1 MSVHNEHDIENDGKP
16 KPADNAR
23 ANLRLAYGLLGFV
36 GIMVGMAYAAV
47 PLYSIF
53 CQVTG
58 YGGTTQAAN
67 AAPSAAITREMT
79 VRFDANV
86 SSGLNWSFRPE
97 TKPVTLKVGETGEA
111 SYLVVNTGS
120 FSSAGTATFNVTPQA
135 AGAYFNKLECFCF
148 TQQTVNAGETS
159 HMPVIFFIDP
169 DIDKNPDLKSIDTIT
184 LSYTFFPLEKEPAD
198 KAANLNGNT
207 ATSGKTLT
215 RFGGG
220 ADNG

>member
-1 MSVHNEHDIENDGKP
+1 MSEQNTTEKGETRPV
-16 KPADNAR
+16 DNAR

-36 GIMVGMAYAAV
+36 GVMVGMAYAAV
-47 PLYSIF
+47 PLYSLF

-58 YGGTTQAAN
+58 YGGTTRAAT
-67 AAPSAAITREMT
+67 AAPAAPIDRKMT

-86 SSGLNWSFRPE
+86 SGGLSWTFRPE

-111 SYLVVNTGS
+111 FYKVVNLGQHA
-120 FSSAGTATFNVTPQA
+120 SAGTATFNVTPQA

-148 TQQTVNAGETS
+148 TEQTVKAGETS

-169 DIDKNPDLKSIDTIT
+169 DIDKDPDLRFIDTIT

-198 KAANLNGNT
+198 KAAKVGGSPAPT
-207 ATSGKTLT
+207 DRTSPHL
-215 RFGGG
+215 GG

>member
-1 MSVHNEHDIENDGKP
+1 MSAPETKNDDKP

-23 ANLRLAYGLLGFV
+23 ANLRLAYGLVAFV
-36 GIMVGMAYAAV
+36 GVMVGMAYAAV
-47 PLYSIF
+47 PLYSLF

-58 YGGTTQAAN
+58 YGGTTKSAS
-67 AAPSAAITREMT
+67 AAPSEAIARKMT

-86 SSGLNWSFRPE
+86 SGGLNWTFRPE

-111 SYLVVNTGS
+111 SYQVVNTGLA
-120 FSSAGTATFNVTPQA
+120 SSAGTATFNVTPQA

-148 TQQTVNAGETS
+148 TEQTVAAGETS

-169 DIDKNPDLKSIDTIT
+169 EIDNDPDLRFIDTIT
-184 LSYTFFPLEKEPAD
+184 LSYTFFPLEKEP
-198 KAANLNGNT
+198 KET
-207 ATSGKTLT
+207 AIKIDRNSATRDKTLK